1 MVSRKFM
8 AVIVAAGMATA
19 AGCGHE
25 DAARTSA
32 TAPVDVVAAS
42 VDQTNATA
50 VAHEFLSEF
59 FDWRRG
65 DTSPADAARRA
76 SMWMDDHLASQPETW
91 ASTPGVSKQR
101 WQSWQERTI
110 TRSVTITPQ
119 QRFDDG
125 QATFYRYHVTVR
137 QKGDVVDYDV
147 TMKLSKQQE
156 GWRVSML
163 ELSAPLFSENEQ
175 GAGRDE

>member
-1 MVSRKFM
+1 MVSRKIM

-25 DAARTSA
+25 EAARTGA
-32 TAPVDVVAAS
+32 GAPVEIDVVAAS

-59 FDWRRG
+59 FDWHHG

-76 SMWMDDHLASQPETW
+76 SMWMDDHLAQQPETW
-91 ASTPGVSKQR
+91 ASTPGVSDQR

-119 QRFDDG
+119 QRFNDG
-125 QATFYRYHVTVR
+125 QATFYRYHVTIR

-156 GWRVSML
+156 VWRVSML
-163 ELSAPLFSENEQ
+163 ELSAPLFSEDEQ
-175 GAGRDE
+175 VK

>member
-76 SMWMDDHLASQPETW
+76 AMWMDDHLASQPETW
-91 ASTPGVSKQR
+91 ASTPGVSDQR
-101 WQSWQERTI
+101 WQSWQEGTI
-110 TRSVTITPQ
+110 TRSITITPQ

-125 QATFYRYHVTVR
+125 QAMFYQYHVTIR

-156 GWRVSML
+156 VWRVSML
-163 ELSAPLFSENEQ
+163 KVSAPLFSEDEQ
-175 GAGRDE
+175 VK

>member
-1 MVSRKFM
+1 MVSRKIV
-8 AVIVAAGMATA
+8 AVVVAAGMATA

-25 DAARTSA
+25 DAARIGA
-32 TAPVDVVAAS
+32 GAPVETQLNAVAAS

-59 FDWRRG
+59 FDWRHG

-91 ASTPGVSKQR
+91 ASTPGVSQQR
-101 WQSWQERTI
+101 WQSWQEGTN

-125 QATFYRYHVTVR
+125 LAMFYRYHVTIR

-156 GWRVSML
+156 VWRVSML
-163 ELSAPLFSENEQ
+163 KVSAPLFSEDEQ
-175 GAGRDE
+175 VK